1 MKKWI
6 SCIIIAVM
14 MFSLIGYGDIKVYA
28 KENTSVGIM
37 YYAYEQLHE
46 EEKVVYQEIYQALY
60 SIKDTVQ
67 VSTLDTEVLNKVF
80 QCVMND
86 HPEIF
91 YAKGYEVVQY
101 VSQNK
106 VNKMMFNPIY
116 TMNKS
121 TIRQNKKQINQYI
134 KKCLDGIATDAS
146 EYDKIRYFYEYVI
159 LNTEYN
165 TNSANSQN
173 ICSVMI
179 DGESV
184 CQGYAKAFQYLCH
197 KVGIE
202 ATLVT
207 GYANNEGHAWNLVYA
222 DNKPYYVDVTWGDAS
237 YIIAGE
243 ESYSGTV
250 PPITYDYL
258 MVTTDMLSLTHQID
272 NIVEVPKCVNME
284 LNYFVKEN
292 LFFINY
298 DENKLKSIFADAT
311 MQGEHYIALKCN
323 GLSVYKI
330 MKEHL
335 IDKQEVFRFLSE
347 QSNSVAF
354 AENSLQYTLSFMLE

>member
-6 SCIIIAVM
+6 SCIIFTVM
-14 MFSLIGYGDIKVYA
+14 MFSLVGYGDINVYA
-28 KENTSVGIM
+28 KESTTASIA
-37 YYAYEQLHE
+37 YYAYDLLKAEEQI
-46 EEKVVYQEIYQALY
+46 VYQEIFQAL
-60 SIKDTVQ
+60 SEVKDTVQ
-67 VSTLDTEVLNKVF
+67 VSTLDTQVLNKVF

-101 VSQNK
+101 MLQNK
-106 VNKMMFNPIY
+106 VNKVMFNPIY

-121 TIRQNKKQINQYI
+121 VIRQNRKLINGYVE
-134 KKCLDGIATDAS
+134 KCLSGLSEDAG
-146 EYDKIRYFYEYVI
+146 EYEKICYFYEYI
-159 LNTEYN
+159 IKNTEYN
-165 TNSANSQN
+165 AKSSNSQN

-184 CQGYAKAFQYLCH
+184 CQGYAKAFQYLCYQA
-197 KVGIE
+197 GIN

-222 DNKPYYVDVTWGDAS
+222 EDKPYYVDVTWGDAS
-237 YIIAGE
+237 YIITGDATYNG
-243 ESYSGTV
+243 SV

-272 NIVEVPKCVNME
+272 NVVEVPKCVNME
-284 LNYFVKEN
+284 LNYFVKED

-298 DENKLKSIFADAT
+298 DEDKLREIFASA
-311 MQGEHYIALKCN
+311 IADGDQYVTLKCN
-323 GLSVYKI
+323 GSAVYKL
-330 MKEHL
+330 MKEYL
-335 IDKQEVFRFLSE
+335 IDKQEVFRFLPG
-347 QSNSVAF
+347 QSKSVAF